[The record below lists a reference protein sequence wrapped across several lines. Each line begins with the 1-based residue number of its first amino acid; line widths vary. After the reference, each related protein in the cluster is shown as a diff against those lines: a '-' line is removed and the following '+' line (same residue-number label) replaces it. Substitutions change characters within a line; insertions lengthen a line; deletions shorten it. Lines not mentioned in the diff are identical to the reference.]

1 MNRKRILTR
10 NHNRCLNICLEDAIP
25 VQIDASD
32 FTDAAFTGRI
42 YTGRIQNIVRN
53 IGAVFVEYQ
62 KGQTAYLDFR
72 EVPQAKIG
80 DVFPVQITREA
91 AGSKSPRCTSKL
103 TLNGRFSVLVQ
114 DSKTI
119 AVSSKITDRMLRKKL
134 KETWQCCVTEEYG
147 FILRTNSIRA
157 KEEEIREEFTQ
168 LEACYR
174 RIQKGRY
181 QTPFT
186 LLYAPPAPYLT
197 EIRDRDL
204 TVPTEIVTDQPD
216 LYVQLNEFFSDRP
229 DTLTIRFYDDP
240 ALSLYRL
247 YSMERLLTEATQSR
261 VWLKSG
267 AYLVIEP
274 TEAMVV
280 IDVNS
285 GRAVFGRSGRAE
297 TLLRINMEAAAE
309 TARQLRLRNL
319 SGIVVIDFIDLPDA
333 EKEEQLL
340 SFLRECLKADPVRA
354 EVIEMTKLKFAVL
367 TREKVRMP
375 LVQQLRNSRDETFS

>member
-91 AGSKSPRCTSKL
+91 AGSKPPRCTSKL

-134 KETWQCCVTEEYG
+134 KET
-147 FILRTNSIRA
+147 
-157 KEEEIREEFTQ
+157 
-168 LEACYR
+168 
-174 RIQKGRY
+174 
-181 QTPFT
+181 
-186 LLYAPPAPYLT
+186 
-197 EIRDRDL
+197 
-204 TVPTEIVTDQPD
+204 
-216 LYVQLNEFFSDRP
+216 
-229 DTLTIRFYDDP
+229 
-240 ALSLYRL
+240 
-247 YSMERLLTEATQSR
+247 
-261 VWLKSG
+261 
-267 AYLVIEP
+267 
-274 TEAMVV
+274 
-280 IDVNS
+280 
-285 GRAVFGRSGRAE
+285 
-297 TLLRINMEAAAE
+297 
-309 TARQLRLRNL
+309 
-319 SGIVVIDFIDLPDA
+319 
-333 EKEEQLL
+333 
-340 SFLRECLKADPVRA
+340 
-354 EVIEMTKLKFAVL
+354 
-367 TREKVRMP
+367 
-375 LVQQLRNSRDETFS
+375 